1 MAAVIAA
8 RSAET
13 RRRQR
18 DSAEAEVQQ
27 EAAAAG
33 GGGAGAR
40 KLMMGKQKHTVPE
53 GDVTLRDR
61 MWTALDDPSSS
72 RPAYSFS
79 VGVLLL
85 IILSC
90 TAFVVETI
98 PSMCCGR
105 YDQIWSNIE
114 SVCVTVFSVEYI
126 IRIAIVPPR
135 TSNEGMFS
143 VLPEVARPPPSR
155 PDLPAECRP
164 HRYWCFGG
172 GCDEEPARLARQPR
186 SPSLSGRWGFTRLA
200 PS

>member
-1 MAAVIAA
+1 M
-8 RSAET
+8 
-13 RRRQR
+13 
-18 DSAEAEVQQ
+18 QQ

-33 GGGAGAR
+33 GVGAGA
-40 KLMMGKQKHTVPE
+40 KKFMMGKQKHAVPE
-53 GDVTLRDR
+53 GDMTYRDR

-114 SVCVTVFSVEYI
+114 SVCALITSLETTSGQM
-126 IRIAIVPPR
+126 APPK
-135 TSNEGMFS
+135 SG
-143 VLPEVARPPPSR
+143 PPP
-155 PDLPAECRP
+155 
-164 HRYWCFGG
+164 
-172 GCDEEPARLARQPR
+172 
-186 SPSLSGRWGFTRLA
+186 
-200 PS
+200 